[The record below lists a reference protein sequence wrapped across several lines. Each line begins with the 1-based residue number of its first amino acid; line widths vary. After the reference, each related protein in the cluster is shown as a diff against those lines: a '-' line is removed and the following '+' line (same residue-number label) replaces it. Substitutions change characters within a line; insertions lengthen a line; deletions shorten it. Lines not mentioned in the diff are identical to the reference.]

1 MASHHLEIATGHIE
15 VPQVDREG
23 VRVFKG
29 LPYASPPVGSLR
41 WKPPQPLGKWD
52 GVRPVNAFGPN
63 APQRVLFDDIDP
75 FKDGISED
83 CLYLNVWTPAET
95 GAALPVFFWIHGGG
109 FAVGAG
115 SEPRYDGGNLAK
127 HGVVVVTVNTRLNAL
142 GFLAHPALTAETGTS
157 GNFAI
162 QDLVMALR
170 WVKSNITQF
179 GGDPNAVTIGG
190 ESAGSMFVSLLMSSP
205 KAKGLFHRA
214 IGQSGA
220 WFPSIERPMHS
231 LAQAEKKG
239 LAFAA
244 KLGAKTAE
252 ELRSIPVE
260 KILDGNPGLGF
271 WPITDGHIIPTHP
284 PEIFDKA
291 QQSDVP
297 LLAGW
302 NKDEG
307 FNFDISNWDNFKG
320 KAFKD
325 SVATLF
331 PNDAAKVF
339 QHYES
344 PRELGGDLVINNSTW
359 AWLEAHR
366 KTAMSDIFRYRFDR
380 APKTPEGWF
389 PAGANAGAFHSC
401 EILYAFDNLS
411 AFPWLT
417 DQYDQQVATLMSSY
431 WLNFIKSGNPNGTA
445 LPNWPSNRDDK
456 RPLMVIDAK
465 PHVLMDV
472 DKERHQMLAGI
483 ISTGK

>member
-1 MASHHLEIATGHIE
+1 MTSHHLQIESGRIE
-15 VPQVDREG
+15 VPRFDLNG
-23 VRVFKG
+23 VRAFKG

-41 WKPPQPLGKWD
+41 WKPPQPVRKWD
-52 GVRPVNAFGPN
+52 GVRPVNLFGRS

-109 FAVGAG
+109 FAVGSG
-115 SEPRYDGGNLAK
+115 SEPRYDGGSLAK

-162 QDLVMALR
+162 QDLVMALH

-252 ELRSIPVE
+252 ELRNIPVE
-260 KILDGNPGLGF
+260 KILDANPGLGF
-271 WPITDGHIIPTHP
+271 WPITDGHIIPAHP

-291 QQSDVP
+291 QQSAVP

-307 FNFDISNWDNFKG
+307 FNFDVSNWPNFKG

-325 SVATLF
+325 SVAELF
-331 PNDAAKVF
+331 PNDAAKVL
-339 QHYES
+339 QLYES
-344 PRELGGDLVINNSTW
+344 PRELGGDIVINNSTW

-366 KTAMSDIFRYRFDR
+366 KTAKSDIFRYRFDR
-380 APKTPEGWF
+380 APKTPKGWF
-389 PAGANAGAFHSC
+389 PDGANAGAFHSC
-401 EILYAFDNLS
+401 EILYAFDNLK

-431 WLNFIKSGNPNGTA
+431 WLNFIKSGNPNSTA
-445 LPNWPSNRDDK
+445 LPNWPSYRDDK
-456 RPLMVIDAK
+456 RPVMIIDAK
-465 PHVLMDV
+465 PHVLLDV
-472 DKERHQMLAGI
+472 DRERHQMLAGI
-483 ISTGK
+483 VSAGK